1 MRIWG
6 FELNRNFQG
15 MVAGLRPMLL
25 GGWSNNNNNNNN
37 INNNNNNNNNK
48 INQFRDHQF
57 YSGGWSNK
65 ALDSKLQFD
74 DCSVSCW
81 CFACCGNS
89 LQNIYS
95 QVNEEDPT
103 RLGVWKEYGR
113 A

>member
-1 MRIWG
+1 
-6 FELNRNFQG
+6 

-37 INNNNNNNNNK
+37 NK
-48 INQFRDHQF
+48 INQSRDHQF